1 MSNSIF
7 MSLVTKQCKIIGNFA
22 PQIYRMKTTVWAL
35 LALLSLAA
43 CKTTPQ
49 ENSSTETSTAAA
61 IPATLE
67 DSMYKLVIAMHDEAM
82 PKMNQLKGLQKT
94 AQQQIDSLKA
104 IKNKAN
110 EMLMIR
116 LEKVKLQLA
125 AAEKGMDDWMA
136 QFEPDPQQPTSEE
149 RGAYF
154 KDQYEKAKV
163 MRDNIFIS
171 LDSAAAIIR

>member
-1 MSNSIF
+1 MHRCHF
-7 MSLVTKQCKIIGNFA
+7 MSLVTKQSGIIGNFA
-22 PQIYRMKTTVWAL
+22 PQINRMKTTVWAL
-35 LALLSLAA
+35 LVLLSLAA
-43 CKTTPQ
+43 CKSTPKEETTP
-49 ENSSTETSTAAA
+49 ETSTAAA

-82 PKMNQLKGLQKT
+82 PKMNQLIGLQKT

-104 IKNKAN
+104 AKNKAN
-110 EMLMIR
+110 DLLLIR

-125 AAEKGMDDWMA
+125 AAEKGMNDWMA
-136 QFEPDPQQPTSEE
+136 QFEPDPQQPTTEE

-171 LDSAAAIIR
+171 LDSEAAIIR

>member
-1 MSNSIF
+1 MSG
-7 MSLVTKQCKIIGNFA
+7 IIGNFA
-22 PQIYRMKTTVWAL
+22 NQIYCMKTTVWAL

-43 CKTTPQ
+43 CRSHQQ
-49 ENSSTETSTAAA
+49 ETSNTETSSTAA

-67 DSMYKLVIAMHDEAM
+67 DSMYKLVIALHDEAM
-82 PKMNQLKGLQKT
+82 PKMNKLMGLQKK

-104 IKNKAN
+104 TKNKAN
-110 EMLMIR
+110 DLLIIR

-125 AAEKGMDDWMA
+125 AAEKGMNDWMA
-136 QFEPDPQQPTSEE
+136 QFEPDPKQPTTEE

-163 MRDNIFIS
+163 MRDNIFVA